1 MKKLLILIFII
12 VITSC
17 ESPRSTYNKERNAQ
31 QLAKMGRYWTV
42 TAKQIETSDGILWG
56 NYNKLVLR
64 FESDG
69 EEWILIPSR
78 SDQKLLEIGDIVYF
92 EWDLRSQNN
101 TLILDSELKPVR
113 VIKN

>member
-1 MKKLLILIFII
+1 MKKLLILMFVMVFIG
-12 VITSC
+12 C
-17 ESPRSTYNKERNAQ
+17 ESPASRYIEERNTK

-64 FESDG
+64 FESDE
-69 EEWILIPSR
+69 EEWILTASR
-78 SDQKLLEIGDIVYF
+78 SDQKLLEVGDVVYF
-92 EWDLRSQNN
+92 EWDLKSDYK
-101 TLILDSELKPVR
+101 LILDSELKPVR